1 MKKLL
6 TIAFLLCAFCFAAQV
21 AKAEEPWG
29 YGLYSEYTTPADFTI
44 PGAKKSSKCGSA
56 TCKSI
61 FFVKLGDCSLTT
73 AMKSGGISTVNYADW
88 EKTSVL
94 GLVNKKTLKVY
105 GN

>member
-1 MKKLL
+1 MKKILGLAALL
-6 TIAFLLCAFCFAAQV
+6 LVMGLYAPV
-21 AKAEEPWG
+21 KAEEPWG
-29 YGLYSEYTTPADFTI
+29 YALYGEYTSPADFTI
-44 PGAKKSSKCGSA
+44 PNAKKAPKVGCA

-61 FFVKLGDCSLTT
+61 FFVKLGDCSITS
-73 AMKSGGISTVNYADW
+73 AMKNGGISTVTYADW